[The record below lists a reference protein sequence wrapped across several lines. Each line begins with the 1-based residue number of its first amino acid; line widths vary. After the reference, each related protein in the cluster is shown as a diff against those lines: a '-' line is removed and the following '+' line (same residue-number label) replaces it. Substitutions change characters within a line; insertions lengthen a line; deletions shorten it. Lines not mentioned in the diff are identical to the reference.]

1 MTIFQIIKY
10 IHEIAFI
17 IIMQIQLAHKLFMSF
32 LCKQPRSPSI
42 IVNSRQL
49 RQEILIEFSP

>member
-1 MTIFQIIKY
+1 MTIFQIKY

-32 LCKQPRSPSI
+32 LCKQLRSPSI